1 MAATAAIAAAV
12 AAAEPQ
18 ESPAEMAIRL
28 GLVHHQPPPF
38 APAAPAVSG
47 PTTASIA
54 AASAATAS
62 MSLNTSGDS
71 LSTEEE
77 DGGGG
82 GEGVNGHANASASA
96 ANKEGK
102 LTLTALLEEG
112 LVEPGVGVMSIDY
125 LGQVSRS
132 R

>member
-1 MAATAAIAAAV
+1 M

-28 GLVHHQPPPF
+28 GLVDHQPPPF

-77 DGGGG
+77 DGGGGVG

>member
-1 MAATAAIAAAV
+1 MDFFLCFFLDLDFFFEGAFDAL
-12 AAAEPQ
+12 
-18 ESPAEMAIRL
+18 SCDR
-28 GLVHHQPPPF
+28 F
-38 APAAPAVSG
+38 APGISASQSS
-47 PTTASIA
+47 SIA
-54 AASAATAS
+54 AASAAAAS
-62 MSLNTSGDS
+62 ISLNTSGDS

-77 DGGGG
+77 DGGGGGG